1 MDRVFSV
8 EEISDPFWS
17 APAPAHQQD
26 GGGGGGAGA
35 GGGRAG
41 GGGGGGGANAMNR
54 CPSEWYFQKFLE
66 EAVLDSPVPNPSP
79 RGEAGGTMR
88 GAGGVVP
95 VDVKQPQL
103 SAAAGTSAVVDPVEY
118 NAMLK
123 QKLEKDLAAVAMWRA
138 SGTMPPERSAAG
150 SSLLNSDVS
159 HIGTSNSIA
168 GNATPVQNKLIAT
181 SGGLGSQ
188 LVQNIDVLVKQPTS
202 SSSREQSDD
211 DDMEGEA
218 ETAGSGKPTDQRLQR
233 RKQSNRESARRSRSR
248 KAAHLNELE
257 AQVSQLRVENSSLLR
272 RLADVNQKFNEA
284 AVDNRVLKADVETL
298 RAKVKMAED
307 SVKRVTGMN
316 ALFPAASDMSSLSM
330 PFNGSPSE
338 ATSDAAVPIQDDPNN
353 YFATNNDVGGN
364 TYMPDIPSSAQE
376 DEDFV
381 NGALAAGKIGRTASL
396 QRVASLEHLQK
407 RMCGGPASSGSTS

>member
-1 MDRVFSV
+1 MERVFSV
-8 EEISDPFWS
+8 EEIPNPYW
-17 APAPAHQQD
+17 APPQPQAAATGAVAAP
-26 GGGGGGAGA
+26 
-35 GGGRAG
+35 G
-41 GGGGGGGANAMNR
+41 GGGGGGGAGGAGDEVGAMNR
-54 CPSEWYFQKFLE
+54 CSSEWYFQKFLE
-66 EAVLDSPVPNPSP
+66 EAVLDSPGPVAGVG
-79 RGEAGGTMR
+79 RGG
-88 GAGGVVP
+88 GGVGVEVAESKP
-95 VDVKQPQL
+95 LGV
-103 SAAAGTSAVVDPVEY
+103 AAASSGAVDPVEY

-138 SGTMPPERSAAG
+138 SGATPPERPAAG
-150 SSLLNSDVS
+150 PSLPNVDILHAGPVNP
-159 HIGTSNSIA
+159 IG
-168 GNATPVQNKLIAT
+168 VQNKLAGAPAGA
-181 SGGLGSQ
+181 SGPQ
-188 LVQNIDVLVKQPTS
+188 VVQNADILVKQATS

-218 ETAGSGKPTDQRLQR
+218 ETTGNRNPVQQRLQR

-257 AQVSQLRVENSSLLR
+257 AQVAQLRVENSSLLR

-316 ALFPAASDMSSLSM
+316 ALFPAVSDMSSLSM
-330 PFNGSPSE
+330 PFNGSPSDS
-338 ATSDAAVPIQDDPNN
+338 TSDAAVPIQDDPNS
-353 YFATNNDVGGN
+353 YFASPSEIGGHN
-364 TYMPDIPSSAQE
+364 GYMPEVASSAQE
-376 DEDFV
+376 DDDLV
-381 NGALAAGKIGRTASL
+381 NAALAAGKMGRTASL

>member
-1 MDRVFSV
+1 MERVFSV
-8 EEISDPFWS
+8 EEIPNPYWIPSQPQVPATGAS
-17 APAPAHQQD
+17 AAS
-26 GGGGGGAGA
+26 
-35 GGGRAG
+35 G
-41 GGGGGGGANAMNR
+41 GGGGGGGAAVDGAGAMNR

-66 EAVLDSPVPNPSP
+66 EAVLDSPTPDPGAGRGVGG
-79 RGEAGGTMR
+79 GEAVEVKPL
-88 GAGGVVP
+88 GVG
-95 VDVKQPQL
+95 
-103 SAAAGTSAVVDPVEY
+103 AAAASSAVVDPVEY

-138 SGTMPPERSAAG
+138 SSAMPPERSAAG
-150 SSLLNSDVS
+150 SSLPAVDASPV
-159 HIGTSNSIA
+159 GPVNSIG
-168 GNATPVQNKLIAT
+168 GNGIPLQNQLTGAPGGG
-181 SGGLGSQ
+181 SGPQ
-188 LVQNIDVLVKQPTS
+188 LVQNADVLVKQATS

-218 ETAGSGKPTDQRLQR
+218 ETTENANPNQHRLQR

-248 KAAHLNELE
+248 KAAHLNELD
-257 AQVSQLRVENSSLLR
+257 AQVAQLRVENSSLLR

-316 ALFPAASDMSSLSM
+316 TLFPAVSDMSSHSM
-330 PFNGSPSE
+330 PFNGSPSDS
-338 ATSDAAVPIQDDPNN
+338 TSDAAVPIQDDPNN
-353 YFATNNDVGGN
+353 YFASPSEVLANNS
-364 TYMPDIPSSAQE
+364 YMPEIASLAQE
-376 DEDFV
+376 DDDFI
-381 NGALAAGKIGRTASL
+381 NAALAAGKLGRTTSL